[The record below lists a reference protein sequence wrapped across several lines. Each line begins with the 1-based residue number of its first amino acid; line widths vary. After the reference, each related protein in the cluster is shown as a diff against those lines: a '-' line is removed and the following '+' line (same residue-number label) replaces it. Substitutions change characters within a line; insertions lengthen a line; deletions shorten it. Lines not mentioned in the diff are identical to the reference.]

1 MTGTCTLNTTD
12 YILLAETPGMHAKR
26 RVGAFIQQEITRPS
40 KQWICN
46 ILNGSQ
52 EKDEIIMRT
61 DDFVLL
67 PDTERVN
74 RYWRIQSSK
83 AAHANQTLSNPAHH
97 AGRQYI
103 SPRRMLNWL
112 CIVYDRNIHT
122 MRDLRGRHVPMLRD
136 MLASCMKKI
145 EQNTGIPSDQ
155 VMAYVHYPPSV
166 YQLHVHFAYPYGQH
180 CHRDTYRVHSLAA
193 IINNLEI
200 DPDYYAKATLQ
211 LALYR
216 QSLHYAALSSPDSDE
231 EVDKERLTL

>member
-1 MTGTCTLNTTD
+1 MSGMCSLNTTD
-12 YILLAETPGMHAKR
+12 YILLSETPGMHAKK
-26 RVGAFIQQEITRPS
+26 RVGEFMQQEIMRPS

-52 EKDEIIMRT
+52 ERDEIITRT
-61 DDFVLL
+61 DEFVLL

-83 AAHANQTLSNPAHH
+83 AGHIPQGAGNSNAHGKHYAA
-97 AGRQYI
+97 
-103 SPRRMLNWL
+103 PRRMLNWL
-112 CIVYDRNIHT
+112 GIVYDRGIRT
-122 MRDLRGRHVPMLRD
+122 MRDLRGRHIPMLKS
-136 MLASCMKKI
+136 MLASCLKKI
-145 EQNTGIPSDQ
+145 EQNTGIPPDQ

-180 CHRDTYRVHSLAA
+180 CHRDTYRVHSLQG

-211 LALYR
+211 MALYR

-231 EVDKERLTL
+231 EVDKEPSSM